1 MICLWRAITD
11 VGDGSGG
18 VYQTCTLMSR
28 ARRDH
33 DRGEPAIAVPRVKLE
48 AFAAAAAGL
57 AGADGIDAVA
67 MRRLGKRC
75 TTGMMTIYGYVTTK
89 EDLSAVPADRDLTE
103 IELPGWSATNALTAG
118 PPTVASSV
126 LSRVAHDQESRDRR
140 GKPDSGVTWDFNQTY
155 IR

>member
-1 MICLWRAITD
+1 VPIL
-11 VGDGSGG
+11 VGLRVGR
-18 VYQTCTLMSR
+18 V
-28 ARRDH
+28 RRRVLTPAD
-33 DRGEPAIAVPRVKLE
+33 GEPAIAVPRVKLE

-140 GKPDSGVTWDFNQTY
+140 GKPDLVSRGILITHIFDEGA